1 MNKRLLTLKNM
12 IDSGIIPHVIDA
24 TSISGYVNY
33 ARKDIPFHWG
43 DIEDIGYGK
52 TSRQADRDGDII
64 EISRH
69 YTGPNVIYLIG
80 HGEMKTGDWS

>member
-12 IDSGIIPHVIDA
+12 IDCGIIPHVIDA
-24 TSISGYVNY
+24 TSISFN
-33 ARKDIPFHWG
+33 AKEIPFHWG
-43 DIEDIGYGK
+43 DIEEIGYGK

-64 EISRH
+64 EISRQ